1 MTLKMRKRI
10 VGKLNKYFASLKEEE
25 ISRISRILSQEIQRL
40 NIKYLSDSGKAQD
53 IRLVLRPW
61 FIKPQEMRFFHRLIY
76 SFKAAHH
83 KLCRMYL
90 HSRRIQEI
98 MPLTSDEK
106 EWFGLINKNRFQ
118 KYQEVFGRWDTN
130 VSFDERDNIRGI
142 KFLETNTVGIG
153 GIHYIPVVS
162 EGIKEILRFRF
173 EKDIR
178 PYRLRFQADPRDLL
192 AAQIKRHARLIG
204 RRALNVVFLENRDY
218 LGGTVELPELAK
230 YFLKKGIKAIL
241 ADPRELRLK
250 GGEIYHRDT
259 NIDIIYRDSELQEL
273 IDIERKGHNMA
284 VLKQAFVNN
293 QVISSIAGELDHK
306 SSFEIFTNPEFAGL
320 FTAGERAVFRKYL
333 PWTRVIKERK
343 TPGIDGRGI
352 DLVPYVLKNQE
363 RLIIKPSRAYGGK
376 GVMIGQLTEKSK
388 WADYAAKA
396 SRKPGGYVAQEAV
409 DIREETFPVFSGD
422 GFGYRKPNHGLAA
435 YGKIRFEKFYSVS
448 GFVVTPGAIAVLGR
462 FSKDMVVNVARK
474 GGIIPAFLLSIG

>member
-1 MTLKMRKRI
+1 MRRGI
-10 VGKLNKYFASLKEEE
+10 VGKLNKYFTSLKEEE
-25 ISRISRILSQEIQRL
+25 ITRISRILKEEIQRL
-40 NIKYLSDSGKAQD
+40 NIKYLSDSGKARD
-53 IRLVLRPW
+53 IQLVLRPW
-61 FIKPQEMRFFHRLIY
+61 FIKPREMRFFHRLIY

-90 HSRRIQEI
+90 RSRRIQEI

-204 RRALNVVFLENRDY
+204 RRGLNVVFLENRDY

-320 FTAGERAVFRKYL
+320 FTAAERAVFIKYL

-343 TPGIDGRGI
+343 TPGIDSLPCRQAGRRI
-352 DLVPYVLKNQE
+352 DLIPYVLKNQE

-376 GVMIGQLTEKSK
+376 GVMIGRLMEKSK
-388 WADYAAKA
+388 WAGYVAKA
-396 SRKPGGYVAQEAV
+396 SRKPGGYVVQEAV
-409 DIREETFPVFSGD
+409 DIREEVFPLFSGD
-422 GFGYRKPNHGLAA
+422 
-435 YGKIRFEKFYSVS
+435 GKIRFEKFYSVS

-474 GGIIPAFLLSIG
+474 GGIIPAFLLSMG

>member
-1 MTLKMRKRI
+1 MRRDI
-10 VGKLNKYFASLKEEE
+10 VGKLNKYFTSLKEEE
-25 ISRISRILSQEIQRL
+25 IDRIARILKEEIQRL
-40 NIKYLSDSGKAQD
+40 NIKYLSDSGKARD
-53 IRLVLRPW
+53 IQLVLRPW
-61 FIKPQEMRFFHRLIY
+61 FIQPKEMRFLHRLIY

-90 HSRRIQEI
+90 RNRDIQEI
-98 MPLTSDEK
+98 MPLMPDEK
-106 EWFGLINKNRFQ
+106 KWFGLINKDKFQ
-118 KYQEVFGRWDTN
+118 EYQAVFGRWDTN

-162 EGIKEILRFRF
+162 EGIREILKLKF
-173 EKDIR
+173 EKEIR

-192 AAQIKRHARLIG
+192 AEEIKRHARLIG
-204 RRALNVVFLENRDY
+204 RGDLNVVFLENRDY
-218 LGGTVELPELAK
+218 LGGTVELPELTK
-230 YFLKKGIKAIL
+230 YFLKRGIKAIL
-241 ADPRELRLK
+241 ADPRDLRLK
-250 GGEIYHRDT
+250 QGEIYHRDT
-259 NIDIIYRDSELQEL
+259 AIDIIYRDSELQEL

-320 FTAGERAVFRKYL
+320 FTAAERAVFRKYL

-343 TPGIDGRGI
+343 TCGIDGRGI
-352 DLVPYVLKNQE
+352 DLLPYVLKNQE

-376 GVMIGQLTEKSK
+376 GVMIGRLTEKSK
-388 WADYAAKA
+388 WADYVVKA
-396 SRKPGGYVAQEAV
+396 SRPPGGYVAQEAV
-409 DIREETFPVFSGD
+409 DIREETFPLFSSD
-422 GFGYRKPNHGLAA
+422 GKV
-435 YGKIRFEKFYSVS
+435 RFEKFYSVS

-474 GGIIPAFLLSIG
+474 GGIIPAFILSIG

>member
-1 MTLKMRKRI
+1 MTLKMRKRV

-25 ISRISRILSQEIQRL
+25 IIRISLILSEEIQRL
-40 NIKYLSDSGKAQD
+40 NIKYLSDSGKARD

-61 FIKPQEMRFFHRLIY
+61 FIKPQEMRFLHRLIY
-76 SFKAAHH
+76 GFKAAHH
-83 KLCRMYL
+83 RLCRMYL
-90 HSRRIQEI
+90 HNRQVREI
-98 MPLTSDEK
+98 MPLAPDEK
-106 EWFGLINKNRFQ
+106 KWFGLINKDRFQ
-118 KYQEVFGRWDTN
+118 KYQAVFGRWDTN

-162 EGIKEILRFRF
+162 EAIREILRLKF

-178 PYRLRFQADPRDLL
+178 PYRLRSQADPRDLL
-192 AAQIKRHARLIG
+192 AAEIKRHARLIG
-204 RRALNVVFLENRDY
+204 RKALNVVFLENRDY
-218 LGGTVELPELAK
+218 LGGTVELPELAR

-241 ADPRELRLK
+241 ADPRDLRLK

-343 TPGIDGRGI
+343 TAGIDLREI
-352 DLVPYVLKNQE
+352 DLVPYILRNQE
-363 RLIIKPSRAYGGK
+363 RLIIKPSRAYGGR
-376 GVMIGQLTEKSK
+376 GVVIGRLTEKSS
-388 WADYAAKA
+388 WA
-396 SRKPGGYVAQEAV
+396 GYVAKALRPPGWYVVQEAV
-409 DIREETFPVFSGD
+409 DIREETFPVFSAD
-422 GFGYRKPNHGLAA
+422 A
-435 YGKIRFEKFYSVS
+435 KIGFEKFYSVS

-474 GGIIPAFLLSIG
+474 GGIIPAFLLSLG